1 MDLLNIDSFYVN
13 VLLTGGADV
22 NGVHGGV
29 SMLVNSMLK
38 NSISI
43 LKLLV
48 EHGADVK
55 KAEGGPAPIVV
66 AAELGNVEAVKMLI
80 DKGANV
86 NVKGLGGNTALHV
99 ATDLKIVSMLT
110 EAGADANIQNVVAA
124 ELGNVEHLP
133 QRCKKQFINL
143 LDDGYVEEWFLIS
156 VLGVRNLP

>member
-1 MDLLNIDSFYVN
+1 MGEIIMQSNKPQNWDQLNDEDIYVN

-48 EHGADVK
+48 EHGADVNK
-55 KAEGGPAPIVV
+55 VEGGPAPIVV

-80 DKGANV
+80 DMGANV
-86 NVKGLGGNTALHV
+86 NVKGLGGNTALHM
-99 ATDLKIVSMLT
+99 ATDLKIVSML
-110 EAGADANIQNVVAA
+110 
-124 ELGNVEHLP
+124 LP
-133 QRCKKQFINL
+133 YQSTF
-143 LDDGYVEEWFLIS
+143 
-156 VLGVRNLP
+156 